1 MRRLLGWRYLV
12 VGLGLLMLVAGAC
25 SSGTGDD
32 GNGGNGGELK
42 TGVGVT
48 AEPCPGSENAD
59 RGCIY
64 LGVLSDLTEG
74 PFAPLAVPI
83 TDGQKA
89 FWVRVNANGGIGG
102 EFDVDI
108 ETNTRDNKY
117 DPEEHVAKYR
127 EIEPEILALAQ
138 SLGTPTTLAALDLY
152 KEDEVIA
159 SPASWWSGWA
169 FEDNILESGYNY
181 CLESQNGLDWAAG
194 EFGDPTTVMAVGYP
208 GDYGGDSAAGVREW
222 AEANEVEFN
231 PDTHIVE
238 TAPNAVAGNQDAA
251 VGAIL
256 GASPD
261 IVVIATGPGEM
272 AEIVG
277 KSAAQGFTG
286 QFVGSVPTFNPAL
299 LQSEAA
305 PAIQALYHFVSPWGP
320 WASDTAAHDAMVE
333 AAGNKLP
340 ANDGYTFGWIWSYP
354 MKSLLEAAHANNDLT
369 RAGLLA
375 AADGLT
381 VDYEGALPEVQFGGD
396 PNEAVVREAI
406 IGQPDPDAP
415 LGSSVLEPF
424 FVGPTAEAFEFTEAC
439 SSAG

>member
-1 MRRLLGWRYLV
+1 
-12 VGLGLLMLVAGAC
+12 LVAGAC
-25 SSGTGDD
+25 TSGTDDD
-32 GNGGNGGELK
+32 GGGGGGGGGELQTG
-42 TGVGVT
+42 TGVT
-48 AEPCPGSENAD
+48 EEPCPNSENQD

-89 FWVRVNANGGIGG
+89 FWARVNANGGIGG

-152 KEDEVIA
+152 IEDEVIA

-181 CLESQNGLDWAAG
+181 CIESQNGLDWAAG
-194 EFGDPTTVMAVGYP
+194 EFGDPSTIMAVGYP
-208 GDYGGDSAAGVREW
+208 GDYGGDSAAGVQAW
-222 AEANEVEFN
+222 AEANEVEFD
-231 PDTHIVE
+231 PATHIVQ
-238 TAPNAVAGNQDAA
+238 TAPNAIAGNQDAA

-256 GASPD
+256 GASPEV
-261 IVVIATGPGEM
+261 VVIATGPSEM

-277 KSAAQGFTG
+277 KSAAQGFEG
-286 QFVGSVPTFNPAL
+286 QFVGSVPTWNPAL

-305 PAIQALYHFVSPWGP
+305 PAIQALYHFVAPWGP
-320 WASDTAAHDAMVE
+320 WGSDSDAHAAMEE
-333 AAGNKLP
+333 ATGGEPP
-340 ANDGYTFGWIWSYP
+340 ANDGFTFGWIWSYP
-354 MKSLLEAAHANNDLT
+354 IKSLLEAAHENNDLT
-369 RAGLLA
+369 RAGLLEV
-375 AADGLT
+375 ADGLS
-381 VDYEGALPEVQFGGD
+381 VDYEGALPNAEFGGE
-396 PNEAVVREAI
+396 PGESLVRDAI
-406 IGQPDPDAP
+406 IAQPDPEAP
-415 LGSSVLEPF
+415 LGSSVLEDF
-424 FVGPTAEAFEFTEAC
+424 FVGATAEAFEFTEAC
-439 SSAG
+439 SAAG